1 MPAPPDTEARA
12 LTAKL
17 LRGFAD
23 PSRLAIL
30 EAVRRG
36 PRTVSQIVEA
46 TGLGQPNVSNHLAC
60 LRECALLCAHP
71 EGLHVYYTLS
81 DARVEA
87 LLAAVEEL
95 LALVGKEVG
104 RCTGSETSAF

>member
-1 MPAPPDTEARA
+1 MLATPDTDIDA
-12 LTAKL
+12 LKTKL

-30 EAVRRG
+30 EAVRPG

-60 LRECALLCAHP
+60 LRDCGLVCAHP
-71 EGLHVYYTLS
+71 EGRRVYYALS

-95 LALVGKEVG
+95 LSFVGEEVG
-104 RCTGSETSAF
+104 RCTRSETRAS